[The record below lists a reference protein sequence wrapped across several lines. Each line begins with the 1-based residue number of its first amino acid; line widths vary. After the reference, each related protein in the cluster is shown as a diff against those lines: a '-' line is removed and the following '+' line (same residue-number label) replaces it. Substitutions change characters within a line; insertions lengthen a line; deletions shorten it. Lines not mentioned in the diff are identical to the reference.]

1 MKKNEI
7 KIGETYMAKVS
18 GRVVPV
24 RILGE
29 SCYGGWV
36 GLNTQTNHRVRIK
49 SAQRLRCTVNPE
61 VAP

>member
-29 SCYGGWV
+29 SFCGGWV
-36 GLNTQTNHRVRIK
+36 GLNTKTNHRVRIK
-49 SAQRLRCTVNPE
+49 SAQRLHRPANLG
-61 VAP
+61 VAL